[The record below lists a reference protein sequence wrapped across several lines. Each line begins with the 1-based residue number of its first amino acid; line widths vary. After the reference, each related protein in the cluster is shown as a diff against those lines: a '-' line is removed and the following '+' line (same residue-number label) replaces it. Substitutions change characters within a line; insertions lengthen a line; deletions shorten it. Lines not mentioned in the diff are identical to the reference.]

1 MTTRTSKIRS
11 VDVYW
16 TKANGGGYTN
26 FGKARDL
33 LFEDN
38 LVYLYDSQA
47 NLLTVISPYNLLW
60 MDIQR

>member
-1 MTTRTSKIRS
+1 MIRS

-26 FGKARDL
+26 FGKARDV

-38 LVYLYDSQA
+38 LVYLYDDKD
-47 NLLTVISPYNLLW
+47 NLLTVISPFNLLW
-60 MDIQR
+60 MDIRR